1 MKLKSFKTIAMLS
14 RIFVLQLVFCCFA
27 MANEGYTQSI
37 KDVYLEWDSVR
48 QVKVL
53 DVFEEIE
60 NQSTF
65 KFNYDEKDVNKKT
78 KFFIAQGPH
87 SVYALLERIS
97 KETALNFRRI
107 NSTIAVTPRPK
118 KETPE
123 IVEMEVV
130 QKTVSGTV
138 TAASDG
144 GPLPGVS
151 IVVQGTTNGTQ
162 TDFDGNYTIEVSEGD
177 VLVFSYLGTSTQ
189 SITVGTSNTINV
201 VMQEDASQLDEVV
214 VTALGVKRQK
224 KSLTYATQTVET
236 DGIDEAR
243 PQQNLVNSLSGRVA
257 GLSIQRSG
265 NGVSGA
271 SKVVLRGNRSIAGS
285 SQPLYVVDGV
295 PLGGDISDISPDDVA
310 SINVLKGANAA
321 ALYGARANNG
331 AIIITTK
338 SGSAEGFSIDFNATT
353 TVETANILFDYQN
366 QFGQGS
372 NGSYFNPD
380 TGLPLTGALGSWGG
394 ALDGSQV
401 ANWSPSP
408 DITGQLPYSAQS
420 GNIEDFFQ
428 TGINQAYNISVRSG
442 SERVRTFFGYTYE
455 DREGIVQGNELNRH
469 NANFKL
475 DNEIIEGKLNLSARI
490 NYIRTNIDNQL
501 ATGENFANPLRHVY
515 RLPRN
520 IRTQDIEVFE
530 YVDASGNVRQ
540 NYWDPGNNGGAN
552 PYWTINRNLNEII
565 NNRVLGY
572 LSLTYNF
579 TDDLSLLART
589 AVDQRSTSRENRFF
603 NDSYIIAD
611 NGNYVTRNDSA
622 LEWNTDFLLSYNKQ
636 LNDDF
641 AFNLSVGGNH
651 RIANSKFVET
661 SNNGLNAPNI
671 FAISNAQNLSA
682 RQDLNRREV
691 NSLYGFGQGSYKD
704 ALFLDLTYRSD
715 WSSTLPIENNRFD
728 YYSAGLSAVLSD
740 MMTLPDAISF
750 LKLKANYAEVGNDT
764 SPFSLSRVANLQ
776 TGGFIQLST
785 VLPNADLKPERTQS
799 LEFGFDVRFLDSRL
813 GIDFNYY
820 KSNSI
825 DQLFGQQVPQGSGI
839 ATRFINGADIQNKG
853 VEIILTA
860 NPIRTTDFNWNI
872 TANFTKN
879 DSEVLALA
887 DGLETLNFGGE
898 FFRRFELNVGDEWG
912 NIYSRGFAR
921 DDQGRALVTDTGLPQ
936 VTGGQEVLIG
946 NFNPDWLGGI
956 LNSFDYKN
964 FSFSF
969 LIDIRQG
976 GEVAT
981 FTNAILASDGA
992 LTRTLAGRD
1001 GSLVFGQN
1009 IFPNLEVV
1017 NADGTPNTTAVTAE
1031 AFWGQIGGRN
1041 SPAGEAFVED
1051 ASNIRMREMTFGY
1064 KFPQS
1069 LLDKTPIKSAKV
1081 SFVGR
1086 NLFFIS
1092 NNATV
1097 DPEVVD
1103 GVGTGDFQSETRA
1116 DGFSSFA
1123 PPATRSL
1130 GLNLKIGF

>member
-1 MKLKSFKTIAMLS
+1 MKFKLSKTIAMLS
-14 RIFVLQLVFCCFA
+14 RIFILQVIFCYFA
-27 MANEGYTQSI
+27 MANEGYTQSM
-37 KDVYLEWDSVR
+37 KDIYLEWNSVR

-60 NQSTF
+60 NQSAF
-65 KFNYDEKDVNKKT
+65 KFNYDEKDVNRKT
-78 KFFIAQGPH
+78 KFVIATGSH
-87 SVYALLERIS
+87 SVYDLLEQIS
-97 KETALNFRRI
+97 KEASLSFRRI
-107 NSTIAVTPRPK
+107 NSTIAVSPRPEE
-118 KETPE
+118 ETPA
-123 IVEMEVV
+123 IVEKEAV
-130 QKTVSGTV
+130 QKTITGTV

-151 IVVQGTTNGTQ
+151 ILEQGTTNGTQ
-162 TDFDGNYTIEVSEGD
+162 TDFDGNYSIDVSEGS
-177 VLVFSYLGTSTQ
+177 VLVFSYLGMLSQ
-189 SITVGTSNTINV
+189 SVTVGASNTINIV
-201 VMQEDASQLDEVV
+201 LQEDASQLDEVV
-214 VTALGVKRQK
+214 VTALGIKREK

-257 GLSIQRSG
+257 GLSIQTSG

-295 PLGGDISDISPDDVA
+295 PLGGDIADISPDDVA

-321 ALYGARANNG
+321 AIYGARANNG

-338 SGSAEGFSIDFNATT
+338 SGTAGGFSIDFSATT
-353 TVETANILFDYQN
+353 TAETANILFDYQN
-366 QFGQGS
+366 EFGQGS
-372 NGSYFNPD
+372 GGTYNPASLLSF
-380 TGLPLTGALGSWGG
+380 GPALGGG
-394 ALDGSQV
+394 SV

-408 DITGQLPYSAQS
+408 DITGQLPFNAQPD
-420 GNIEDFFQ
+420 NVKDFFE
-428 TGINQAYNISVRSG
+428 TGFSQAYNISVRSG
-442 SERVRTFFGYTYE
+442 NERVQTFFGYTYD
-455 DREGIVQGNELNRH
+455 DRKGIVNGNELQRH
-469 NANFKL
+469 NANFKI
-475 DNEIIEGKLNLSARI
+475 DNEIIEGKLDLSARI

-501 ATGENFANPLRHVY
+501 DTGESFANPLRHAY

-520 IRTQDIEVFE
+520 IRTQDIQVFE
-530 YVDASGNVRQ
+530 YTDASGNVRQ

-565 NNRVLGY
+565 TNRVLGY
-572 LSLTYNF
+572 LSLTYHFN
-579 TDDLSLLART
+579 DNLDLLVRT
-589 AVDQRSTSRENRFF
+589 AVDQSNSSREDRDF

-611 NGNYVTRNDSA
+611 NGQYLTRSDNS

-636 LNDDF
+636 INDDF
-641 AFNLSVGGNH
+641 AFNLNVGGNN
-651 RIANSKFVET
+651 RQANSKFVET
-661 SNNGLNAPNI
+661 NNGGLNAANI
-671 FAISNAQNLSA
+671 FAISNAMNLTA
-682 RQDLNRREV
+682 RQDLLRREV

-704 ALFLDLTYRSD
+704 AIFLDLTYRSD
-715 WSSTLPIENNRFD
+715 WSSTLPEDNNRFD
-728 YYSAGLSAVLSD
+728 YYSAGVSAVLSD
-740 MMTLPDAISF
+740 LVELPEAFSF

-764 SPFSLSRVANLQ
+764 DPFSLLRTANLVP
-776 TGGFIQLST
+776 GGFIQLDT
-785 VLPNADLKPERTQS
+785 ELPNADLKPERTRS
-799 LEFGFDVRFLDSRL
+799 IEFGFDARFLDSRL

-820 KSNSI
+820 KSNSE

-860 NPIRTTDFNWNI
+860 NPIRTPDFNWNV

-879 DSEVLALA
+879 DSEVVELAE
-887 DGLETLNFGGE
+887 GLETLNFGGD

-912 NIYSRGFAR
+912 NVYSRGFER
-921 DDQGRALVTDTGLPQ
+921 DAQGRVLVTADGLPQ
-936 VTGGQEVLIG
+936 VTTGQSVLIG

-976 GEVAT
+976 GVVGT

-992 LTRTLAGRD
+992 LTRTLQGRD

-1017 NADGTPNTTAVTAE
+1017 NADGTPNTTQVTAE

-1041 SPAGEAFVED
+1041 SPAGEAFAED

-1064 KFPQS
+1064 RFPQS
-1069 LLDKTPIKSAKV
+1069 LLDKTPIKSAKI
-1081 SFVGR
+1081 SLVGR
-1086 NLFFIS
+1086 NLFFFS

-1097 DPEVVD
+1097 DPEVTTGVD
-1103 GVGTGDFQSETRA
+1103 TNV

-1130 GLNLKIGF
+1130 GLNLKVGF